1 VKKKAKLLVKKFG
14 EEKGKK
20 LGKIDIIKS
29 MLKNNIDINI
39 IINCT
44 NFTEEEILK
53 IKNDNNL

>member
-1 VKKKAKLLVKKFG
+1 MDEQAT
-14 EEKGKK
+14 EEYGYNRG
-20 LGKIDIIKS
+20 LEEGKINIIKS

-44 NFTEEEILK
+44 DFTEEEILK